1 MSISANI
8 YGGLES
14 SDPIALT
21 SIDATSIFTATNK
34 DTIVATLSI
43 ANEGTAPAKVTL
55 YRKSGDDSFT
65 IWHQVMAANST
76 SVITDIPMRLYT
88 GEAITA
94 MADTAD
100 VITITPIVLRVG
112 SYEAHTRSN
121 R

>member
-14 SDPIALT
+14 SDPVAL
-21 SIDATSIFTATNK
+21 SSSNVTSIFTASSK
-34 DTIVATLSI
+34 DTIVATFSI
-43 ANEGTAPAKVTL
+43 VNEGAVPAKITL
-55 YRKSGDDSFT
+55 YLNSGERSLP

-88 GEAITA
+88 DEAITA
-94 MADTAD
+94 MSDTPD

-112 SYEAHTRSN
+112 SYEARINSN
-121 R
+121 G